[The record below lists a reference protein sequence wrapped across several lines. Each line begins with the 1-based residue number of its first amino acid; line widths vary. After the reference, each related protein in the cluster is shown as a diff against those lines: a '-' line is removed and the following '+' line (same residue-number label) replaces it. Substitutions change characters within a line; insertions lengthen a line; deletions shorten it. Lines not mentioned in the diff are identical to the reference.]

1 MNDHTIILL
10 CGMYSLGFA
19 VFHVMFSK
27 IFGWKEELEKLSAN
41 NKAIMQI
48 LNRRLIYFFVFVA
61 AACFIF
67 PEELSTTTFGHFF
80 LIGMSLFWLGRTVE
94 QVVYVKSQHPLAQ
107 LLTYLFIIGTIL
119 FAIPVLI

>member
-1 MNDHTIILL
+1 
-10 CGMYSLGFA
+10 MYSLGFA
-19 VFHVMFSK
+19 VFHLL
-27 IFGWKEELEKLSAN
+27 FGKLYSWKQELEKLSAD

-67 PEELSTTTFGHFF
+67 PEELSNTTFGHFF

-94 QVVYVKSQHPLAQ
+94 QIIFVKSQHPLAL